1 MAGWVLM
8 ARRRP
13 TVGTGMIEYRAYA
26 IGCDGHVIRYE
37 PLICANDEVA
47 IAQARA
53 RLPDQ
58 AIELWSG
65 TRFVARL
72 AAGR

>member
-1 MAGWVLM
+1 
-8 ARRRP
+8 
-13 TVGTGMIEYRAYA
+13 MIEYRAYA
-26 IGCDGHVIRYE
+26 IGCDGHVVRYE
-37 PLICANDEVA
+37 PLVCANDEVA

-53 RLPDQ
+53 RLPGH

-72 AAGR
+72 SAEN